1 MSKHEDQAALAA
13 DKLRIIREGELCRIK
28 LVHSKALVGQ
38 ALHPDALMHG
48 AIDHAVGLAQARLG
62 GLFHAGG
69 AGGGFSLKS
78 LTSLASLGTLK
89 SLMPYALTVGSF
101 IARRKLIKPA
111 LVLATVAGVGVAW
124 LMRRKT
130 SPQQEQL

>member
-1 MSKHEDQAALAA
+1 MAAE
-13 DKLRIIREGELCRIK
+13 KLRVIREGELWRIK

-38 ALHPDALMHG
+38 ALQPDALMHG

-62 GLFHAGG
+62 GLLHSGD
-69 AGGGFSLKS
+69 GGGFSLKS
-78 LTSLASLGTLK
+78 LTSLVSLGTLK
-89 SLMPYALTVGSF
+89 TVMPYALTVGSF
-101 IARRKLIKPA
+101 IARRRLIKPV

-130 SPQQEQL
+130 PPQQEQL

>member
-1 MSKHEDQAALAA
+1 VSKHEDEAALAA
-13 DKLRIIREGELCRIK
+13 EKLRIIREGELWRIK

-38 ALHPDALMHG
+38 ALQPDALMHG

-62 GLFHAGG
+62 GLLHSGD
-69 AGGGFSLKS
+69 GGGFSLKS

-89 SLMPYALTVGSF
+89 TVMPYALTVGSF
-101 IARRKLIKPA
+101 IARRKLIKPV
-111 LVLATVAGVGVAW
+111 LILATAAGVGVAW

-130 SPQQEQL
+130 SPQQAQL

>member
-1 MSKHEDQAALAA
+1 VSKHEDEAALAA
-13 DKLRIIREGELCRIK
+13 EKLRIIREGELWRIK

-38 ALHPDALMHG
+38 ALQPDALMHG

-62 GLFHAGG
+62 GLLHSGD
-69 AGGGFSLKS
+69 GGGFSLKS

-89 SLMPYALTVGSF
+89 TVMPYALTVGSF
-101 IARRKLIKPA
+101 IARRKLVKPV
-111 LVLATVAGVGVAW
+111 LILATAAGVGVAW